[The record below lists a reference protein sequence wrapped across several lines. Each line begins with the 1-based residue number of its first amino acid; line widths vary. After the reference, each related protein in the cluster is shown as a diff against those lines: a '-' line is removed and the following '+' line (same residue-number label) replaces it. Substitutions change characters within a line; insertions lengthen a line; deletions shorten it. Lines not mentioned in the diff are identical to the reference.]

1 MKRILIFAALLA
13 GLFVQTAFAQEPERV
28 QQTNPIIW
36 ADVPDT
42 SVVRVGD
49 TYYMSST
56 TMHLSPGLPIYY
68 SKDGKTSMGAE
79 RGQAVCGFTTASFTS
94 RPLL

>member
-42 SVVRVGD
+42 SVLRVGD
-49 TYYMSST
+49 TY
-56 TMHLSPGLPIYY
+56 
-68 SKDGKTSMGAE
+68 
-79 RGQAVCGFTTASFTS
+79 
-94 RPLL
+94 